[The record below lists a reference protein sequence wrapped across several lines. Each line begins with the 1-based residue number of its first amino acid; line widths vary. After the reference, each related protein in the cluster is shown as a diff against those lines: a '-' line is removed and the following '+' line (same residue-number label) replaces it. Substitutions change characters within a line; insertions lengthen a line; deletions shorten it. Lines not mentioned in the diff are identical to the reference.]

1 MRLVYVSTVF
11 YPPSKVSSFNIFN
24 ERLNSLPLLFFSPPP
39 VRAVPWITSEKSRE
53 NVSREKKKKKE
64 RKKQFFA
71 RFPSFSFADT
81 VRYIVIIVIIVICHN
96 PGIGEIL
103 CVREFDGRKRCKK
116 RGKKTDDS

>member
-1 MRLVYVSTVF
+1 M
-11 YPPSKVSSFNIFN
+11 KK
-24 ERLNSLPLLFFSPPP
+24 
-39 VRAVPWITSEKSRE
+39 AVKMFR
-53 NVSREKKKKKE
+53 VKRRKKR